1 MTLSYRVN
9 ADVRLCIRDDG
20 RGIPP
25 AARGH
30 LFEPFRTSRPQGTG
44 VGLFLS
50 RGIMRRFGGD
60 VCLSHSEV
68 GVGSCFEVVF
78 APARGGAG

>member
-1 MTLSYRVN
+1 MSYRV
-9 ADVRLCIRDDG
+9 DSEVRLCIHDDG
-20 RGIPP
+20 RGIPL
-25 AARGH
+25 AARTH
-30 LFEPFRTSRPQGTG
+30 LFEPFRTSRTQGTG

-60 VCLSHSEV
+60 VRLSHSEM

-78 APARGGAG
+78 VQAGDGAG